1 MNDFKN
7 KITGLTS
14 RIAVFQLARKV
25 LASSGK
31 PFQIGLGGQCIQSYY
46 FDYVNYGT
54 IPVVSVINSKDIVSN
69 LV

>member
-7 KITGLTS
+7 EMTGLTS
-14 RIAVFQLARKV
+14 CIAVFQQARKV
-25 LASSGK
+25 LACSGK
-31 PFQIGLGGQCIQSYY
+31 QFQVKLDGRCIQLYY

-54 IPVVSVINSKDIVSN
+54 IPVVSLINSKDIVIN